1 MEDFF
6 SLLAKSYLQTSEK
19 PKKRE
24 GSRTKK
30 TDAEKQKTYNFNR
43 VNAKYVSML
52 NNQLFDDMSKV
63 ESKRRVIEH
72 CISTTEGYSRIVYLA
87 RLRDTMMTF
96 VLDLSFLMECRDLNL
111 SPFSV
116 AQNMVILYKHKKA
129 QESGIKETFNNDLE
143 LLKEPLFTEAE
154 LAEAK
159 FSNVEGYATT
169 TQKTQ
174 LSLLIERAM
183 KILPDPEDKSE
194 EDSNELK

>member
-1 MEDFF
+1 MEDFL

-19 PKKRE
+19 TKKKG
-24 GSRTKK
+24 GSRNKK
-30 TDAEKQKTYNFNR
+30 TDAEKQKTYDFNR
-43 VNAKYVSML
+43 VNAKYASML
-52 NNQLFDDMSKV
+52 NNQLFGDMSKV
-63 ESKRRVIEH
+63 ESKRKVIEH

-96 VLDLSFLMECRDLNL
+96 VLDLSFLMECRDLDL

-129 QESGIKETFNNDLE
+129 QESGIKETFNNDFE

-159 FSNVEGYATT
+159 FSNVEGYATA

-183 KILPDPEDKSE
+183 KILPDPEDKSK

>member
-1 MEDFF
+1 MKDFL
-6 SLLAKSYLQTSEK
+6 SLLVESYLQTSEK
-19 PKKRE
+19 PNKKKS
-24 GSRTKK
+24 SRSKK
-30 TDAEKQKTYNFNR
+30 TDAEKQKTYKFNR
-43 VNAKYVSML
+43 VNAKYESML
-52 NNQLFDDMSKV
+52 NNQLFGNMSEI
-63 ESKRRVIEH
+63 ESKRKVIEH
-72 CISTTEGYSRIVYLA
+72 CISTTEGYNRIVYLA

-129 QESGIKETFNNDLE
+129 QESGIKETFNNDFE

-169 TQKTQ
+169 AQKTQ

-183 KILPDPEDKSE
+183 KILPDPKDKSK